1 MDDNLAF
8 RLALALA
15 IGLVVGIE
23 RGWRER
29 EAKPGSRTAGVR
41 TYALIGLLG
50 GVFGALGKVAAMPA
64 LLIGLGFIGFALV
77 FAWFKRA
84 EAREDRDYSVT
95 GTVAAMLVYGLGA
108 FAVIGDMQLAAAAG
122 IVAAAVLA
130 SREYLHGLLA
140 RLTWLELRSAL
151 LLLGMTAV
159 VLPLLPDRALD
170 PLGAIN
176 PRELWLFTI
185 LVAGLSYAGYVAMRV
200 LGPDKGI
207 LVTGLTGGLV
217 SSTAIAIAFA
227 RRALEGEAADR
238 LAAGAATAGAVS
250 LLRVL
255 VLVGAI
261 VPALAIRLGPP
272 VVVAAAIFLI
282 PAFLALRAPA
292 EEAKGETALGNPF
305 DLPTVFGFAALLAIV
320 AIQMLRRSTS
330 AGLLYDADAEAN
342 ASGEG
347 GTRSTLAL
355 AGLMA
360 ALPGLAFFIG
370 FFLAAPVYVL
380 FFLRRL
386 GQASWL
392 FSILMAIGLGVFLYA
407 MGEVLQAEYASGL
420 LQDFVRL
427 PPPFG
432 SG

>member
-272 VVVAAAIFLI
+272 VVVAAAVFLI

-320 AIQMLRRSTS
+320 ALLAAWATQRLGSSGLYPLAALSGLADVDAVSLSS
-330 AGLLYDADAEAN
+330 ARLTGKGVDLSVAATAIL
-342 ASGEG
+342 
-347 GTRSTLAL
+347 LAL
-355 AGLMA
+355 ASNALARAAYAAFLERGPFALRFAAITAGALAAGGAA
-360 ALPGLAFFIG
+360 ALLTGTA
-370 FFLAAPVYVL
+370 VV
-380 FFLRRL
+380 
-386 GQASWL
+386 
-392 FSILMAIGLGVFLYA
+392 
-407 MGEVLQAEYASGL
+407 
-420 LQDFVRL
+420 
-427 PPPFG
+427 
-432 SG
+432 